1 MPKYIS
7 SAVDEE
13 ITLKEKISALSDK
26 FDYIEQ
32 SLYLLEANPDAMD
45 RLITQ
50 FNSRLDATISDSLR
64 EMADYYANKDVTA
77 ATNTANIP
85 AVPKMTT
92 TNTNSSELPVSMVV
106 VSEVDDGRDEHTINE
121 ADISENLRD
130 AVISV
135 TNSDVADI
143 KIEWKVDKDFKES
156 EFNTLAD
163 EISRYFTARKST
175 DLAGS
180 SSVSVELIALGDGSK
195 QSKTMVI

>member
-13 ITLKEKISALSDK
+13 ITLKERISALSDK

-32 SLYLLEANPDAMD
+32 SLYLLETNPDVVD

-64 EMADYYANKDVTA
+64 EMSAHYADNEVTA

-143 KIEWKVDKDFKES
+143 KVEWKVDKDFTES
-156 EFNTLAD
+156 EFNTLVD

-175 DLAGS
+175 DLAGI

-195 QSKTMVI
+195 QSKIVVI

>member
-13 ITLKEKISALSDK
+13 ITLKERISALSDK

-32 SLYLLEANPDAMD
+32 SLYLLETNPDVVD

-64 EMADYYANKDVTA
+64 EMSDYYATKDVTA

-106 VSEVDDGRDEHTINE
+106 VSEVDDGRDEYTINE

-143 KIEWKVDKDFKES
+143 KIEWKVDKDFTES